1 MEQTKLV
8 KLINMPFFV
17 VADLS
22 AEDSTDHISRTYL
35 LKVSQNA
42 GKSVYT
48 VYTVLF
54 GSSFR
59 RSLSLEAFGL
69 PWRSLLWVLW
79 IFLIY
84 LLCYL
89 KLSP

>member
-17 VADLS
+17 VADLL

-69 PWRSLLWVLW
+69 PRRSLW

>member
-48 VYTVLF
+48 VYTYYLAAASGGHFPWRPLVYLGGLSC
-54 GSSFR
+54 GSSGF
-59 RSLSLEAFGL
+59 F
-69 PWRSLLWVLW
+69 
-79 IFLIY
+79 
-84 LLCYL
+84 
-89 KLSP
+89 